1 MKVMLDTNICIALIN
16 QKSAKVLAQLKQYKV
31 GEVCISAVTLAEL
44 QYGVAKS
51 KHQHK
56 NADALQQ
63 FILPLEVAAFD
74 ESATNAYG
82 ELRAYLEMQGTPI
95 GALDMMIAAHALS
108 LNVKLVT
115 SNTKKIKRV
124 LGLNLLDW
132 LN

>member
-44 QYGVAKS
+44 QYGAAKS

-115 SNTKKIKRV
+115 NNTKEFKRV
-124 LGLNLLDW
+124 LGLELLDW
-132 LN
+132 LR

>member
-16 QKSAKVLAQLKQYKV
+16 QKPAKVLAQLKQYKV

-51 KHQHK
+51 LHQQK
-56 NADALQQ
+56 NTDALQQ
-63 FILPLEVAAFD
+63 FILPLEVVGFD
-74 ESATNAYG
+74 EAVTSIYG
-82 ELRAYLEMQGTPI
+82 ELRAHLEKQGTPI

-115 SNTKKIKRV
+115 NNTKEFKRAV
-124 LGLNLLDW
+124 GLELLDW
-132 LN
+132 LD

>member
-16 QKSAKVLAQLKQYKV
+16 QKSAKVLTQLKQYKV

-63 FILPLEVAAFD
+63 FILPLEVAVFD
-74 ESATNAYG
+74 ENATKKYG
-82 ELRAYLEMQGTPI
+82 ELRAELERKGTPI

-115 SNTKKIKRV
+115 NNTKEFKRV
-124 LGLNLLDW
+124 KQLALLDW
-132 LN
+132 LD